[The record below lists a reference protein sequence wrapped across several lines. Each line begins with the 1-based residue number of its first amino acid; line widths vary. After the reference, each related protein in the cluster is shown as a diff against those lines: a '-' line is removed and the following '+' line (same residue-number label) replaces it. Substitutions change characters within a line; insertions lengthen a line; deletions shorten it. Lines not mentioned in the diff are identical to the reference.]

1 MPTGKVKWFNSKKG
15 YGFIT
20 EDETN
25 RDIFLHV
32 TVLEESKLKTLLE
45 WEYYDNA
52 LHTDFEFDNFKDCMS
67 AMNRIAFECE
77 ALNHHPE
84 WTNVY
89 NTLDITLTTHDADG
103 VTELDFKL
111 AAAINKIV
119 EVEEE

>member
-1 MPTGKVKWFNSKKG
+1 MKKLTD
-15 YGFIT
+15 FEIKHKL
-20 EDETN
+20 ES
-25 RDIFLHV
+25 LH
-32 TVLEESKLKTLLE
+32 E
-45 WEYYDNA
+45 WDFHDNA

-84 WTNVY
+84 WTNIY
-89 NTLDITLTTHDADG
+89 NVLEIKLTTHDSEG

-111 AAAINKIV
+111 AKAINIIV

>member
-1 MPTGKVKWFNSKKG
+1 MMIKLSETAILSK
-15 YGFIT
+15 I
-20 EDETN
+20 E
-25 RDIFLHV
+25 
-32 TVLEESKLKTLLE
+32 TLLE

-84 WTNVY
+84 WTNIY
-89 NTLDITLTTHDADG
+89 NTLDITLTTHDAGG

-111 AAAINKIV
+111 AAEINKIV